1 MDIRLT
7 FRTSLAVVIRWGD
20 AERYASRPMAM
31 AVNARKV
38 DPIGKSVGS
47 FNTEAQISPVW
58 GKAADSTLSRKSSKE
73 NMWDPYLKPT
83 QVDEKNIL
91 RRS

>member
-38 DPIGKSVGS
+38 DSIGKSVGS
-47 FNTEAQISPVW
+47 FNTEAQISSVW
-58 GKAADSTLSRKSSKE
+58 SISCGFYAAK
-73 NMWDPYLKPT
+73 
-83 QVDEKNIL
+83 KNL
-91 RRS
+91 

>member
-20 AERYASRPMAM
+20 AERYAGRPMAM

-47 FNTEAQISPVW
+47 FNTEAQISSVW
-58 GKAADSTLSRKSSKE
+58 SISCGFYAAK
-73 NMWDPYLKPT
+73 
-83 QVDEKNIL
+83 KNL
-91 RRS
+91 

>member
-38 DPIGKSVGS
+38 DSIGKSVES
-47 FNTEAQISPVW
+47 FNTEAQISSVW
-58 GKAADSTLSRKSSKE
+58 SISCGFYAAK
-73 NMWDPYLKPT
+73 
-83 QVDEKNIL
+83 KNL
-91 RRS
+91 